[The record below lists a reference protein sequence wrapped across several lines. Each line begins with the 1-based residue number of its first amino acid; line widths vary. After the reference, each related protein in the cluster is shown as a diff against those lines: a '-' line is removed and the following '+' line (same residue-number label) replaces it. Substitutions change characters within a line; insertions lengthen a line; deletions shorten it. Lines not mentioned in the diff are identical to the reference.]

1 MPYKYVQ
8 VEPGRIAKLILNEP
22 EKANAMSPEMAPE
35 FQAAVAELRAN
46 PEVRVVVLTGAGKA
60 FSGGGRLEM
69 IEELGRQPFTRN
81 RDYMLDFYAK
91 YMALFSLDVP
101 VIAAIN
107 GAAVGAGLLIAMT
120 ADIRIASDT
129 AKMGVNF
136 VKLGLHPGLG
146 GTFTLP
152 TLLGYPRAAELLF
165 TGRLL
170 SGAEAVQMGLVN
182 RVVPA
187 DQVLPE
193 AMAMAEEIAAN
204 APQTIRTLKKNLKGR
219 LLRELQMCLDDE
231 AAAQAAASGPELTE
245 GIAAAKEKRKPNF

>member
-1 MPYKYVQ
+1 MTYQYIR
-8 VEPGRIAKLILNEP
+8 VEHGRIAKLTLNEP

-35 FQAAVAELRAN
+35 FRDAVAGLKAD

-69 IEELGRQPFTRN
+69 IEELGRQPFVRN
-81 RDYMLDFYAK
+81 RDYMLDYYAK

-101 VIAAIN
+101 VVAAIN
-107 GAAVGAGLLIAMT
+107 GAAVGAGMLIAMT
-120 ADIRIASDT
+120 ADIRIASDQ

-152 TLLGYPRAAELLF
+152 TLLGYSRAAELFF
-165 TGRLL
+165 TGRLV
-170 SGAEAVQMGLVN
+170 SGAEAVALGLVN
-182 RVVPA
+182 RVVPPE
-187 DQVLPE
+187 QLLPE
-193 AMAMAEEIAAN
+193 ALAVAEEIAAN

-219 LLRELQMCLDDE
+219 MLRELQLCLDDE
-231 AAAQAAASGPELTE
+231 AAAQASGGGPELSE